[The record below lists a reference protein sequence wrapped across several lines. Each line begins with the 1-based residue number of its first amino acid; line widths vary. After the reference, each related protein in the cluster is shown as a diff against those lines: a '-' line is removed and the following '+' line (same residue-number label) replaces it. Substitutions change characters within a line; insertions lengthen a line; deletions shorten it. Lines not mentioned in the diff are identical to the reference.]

1 MGAMPLNDEHGPAGW
16 LLFTRLGEAQL
27 LLPAAAVV
35 VWLLLRDR
43 AVPAGPGQRGLALQW
58 MLRLGAAAALTTASK
73 VAFIGWG
80 LGSTALDFTGV
91 SGHTMFATATYPLLL
106 ATAVPATWPRI
117 RQAGALAGLALGL
130 AVGLSRLM
138 VDAHSVS
145 EVLAGVL
152 VGGWAGWLGLR
163 LRALRPHFNAWLSPL
178 IGLWFVTAPA
188 YAPPSQSHE
197 LVTRLALGLSG
208 RAQPYTRADLRRAV
222 PASPTKP
229 TASSSMLPGSGT
241 RVPVS

>member
-1 MGAMPLNDEHGPAGW
+1 MHLSDDPSRAAW
-16 LLFTRLGEAQL
+16 QLFTRLGEAQL

-35 VWLLLRDR
+35 VWLLLRER
-43 AVPAGPGQRGLALQW
+43 APSAGPGQRGLALQW
-58 MLRLGAAAALTTASK
+58 LLRLAIAAALTTASK
-73 VAFIGWG
+73 LAFIGWG
-80 LGSTALDFTGV
+80 LGSAAIDFTGI
-91 SGHTMFATATYPLLL
+91 SGHTTFATATYPLLL
-106 ATAVPATWPRI
+106 AAAMPATWPLA
-117 RQAGALAGLALGL
+117 RQAGALAGVALAL

-152 VGGWAGWLGLR
+152 VGGWAGWLALR
-163 LRALRPHFNAWLSPL
+163 LRALRPHFSAWLSPL

-241 RVPVS
+241 RVPVI